1 MPGSLFETTSHC
13 EEHTASGSEILH
25 LVFSVR
31 AWCQIDHCRR
41 WIRTVWPFK
50 KWVWFFSSFFSIP
63 PLFTHGYKSPGGS
76 DPIIDVV
83 GRGEEWG
90 LEWFG
95 LYWTDSL
102 WSHWE
107 EELGHLKDYWQ
118 VCLRKVIFKYG
129 KAGIFVEVWIILYR
143 SSAWF
148 HPTSFIHRLQF
159 CHLKNTIEERAHV
172 QSMSN
177 HLSFTSL
184 CQTTFAGSDAEEIC
198 RWTFFFCSNAET
210 AVNGMYLFTR
220 ARYLSNSTT
229 CENK

>member
-1 MPGSLFETTSHC
+1 MSL
-13 EEHTASGSEILH
+13 I
-25 LVFSVR
+25 FS
-31 AWCQIDHCRR
+31 A
-41 WIRTVWPFK
+41 
-50 KWVWFFSSFFSIP
+50 FFSIP

-118 VCLRKVIFKYG
+118 VCLRKVILKYG

-159 CHLKNTIEERAHV
+159 CHLKNTIKERAHV

-184 CQTTFAGSDAEEIC
+184 CQTTFAGSAAEEIC
-198 RWTFFFCSNAET
+198 RWTFFLFKCRNSNKWNVPVYQGQIPKQFHNLWKQIAQNKWWKQKTKIET
-210 AVNGMYLFTR
+210 QG
-220 ARYLSNSTT
+220 
-229 CENK
+229 